1 MYESSS
7 SGLLFLAKTDR
18 HNYTVTGL
26 LSDTEYTFIVKAY
39 NSKGEGPGAAVMV
52 KTNGGKYC
60 FCWLRSLTT
69 TATTSRVA
77 KTSLFLKLHFFLKF
91 AALISTRLK
100 GAASC
105 YLLSFSKDKTFFP
118 IS

>member
-7 SGLLFLAKTDR
+7 SGQLFLAKTVW

-60 FCWLRSLTT
+60 FCWLRSFTT
-69 TATTSRVA
+69 T
-77 KTSLFLKLHFFLKF
+77 LFLKLLHFFFKVCCF
-91 AALISTRLK
+91 NFNS
-100 GAASC
+100 
-105 YLLSFSKDKTFFP
+105 P
-118 IS
+118 

>member
-77 KTSLFLKLHFFLKF
+77 KTSLFSKLHFFFKVCGF
-91 AALISTRLK
+91 NFNS
-100 GAASC
+100 
-105 YLLSFSKDKTFFP
+105 P
-118 IS
+118 

>member
-39 NSKGEGPGAAVMV
+39 NSKGEGPGAAFMV

-60 FCWLRSLTT
+60 FCWLRSFNYDCNDVEGSENVTIF
-69 TATTSRVA
+69 
-77 KTSLFLKLHFFLKF
+77 KTSLFF
-91 AALISTRLK
+91 
-100 GAASC
+100 
-105 YLLSFSKDKTFFP
+105 
-118 IS
+118 

>member
-7 SGLLFLAKTDR
+7 SGLLFLAKTVR
-18 HNYTVTGL
+18 HSYTVTGL
-26 LSDTEYTFIVKAY
+26 LSDTQYTFIVKAY

-77 KTSLFLKLHFFLKF
+77 KTSLFLKLLHFFFKVCGF
-91 AALISTRLK
+91 NFNS
-100 GAASC
+100 
-105 YLLSFSKDKTFFP
+105 P
-118 IS
+118 

>member
-7 SGLLFLAKTDR
+7 SGLLFLAKTVR

-52 KTNGGKYC
+52 KTTGGKYC
-60 FCWLRSLTT
+60 FC
-69 TATTSRVA
+69 
-77 KTSLFLKLHFFLKF
+77 
-91 AALISTRLK
+91 
-100 GAASC
+100 
-105 YLLSFSKDKTFFP
+105 
-118 IS
+118 

>member
-7 SGLLFLAKTDR
+7 SGLRFLAKTDR

-52 KTNGGKYC
+52 KTKGGKYC

-77 KTSLFLKLHFFLKF
+77 KTSLFLKRLHVFLKF

-100 GAASC
+100 GGAVSC
-105 YLLSFSKDKTFFP
+105 YLLSFSKA
-118 IS
+118 